1 MGKPIS
7 SKGRFPFGS
16 TGVVVDALKLADGS
30 TQTSAFVIKQ
40 RSSHRYTLGKGVSVF
55 DYLTITDT
63 DKNGA
68 KLDFTKSASAL
79 ASDLAPGTFCMK
91 AYKAGVAVGFIL
103 EIQLNKVITFDGSVI
118 FDYDFTSG
126 QPVAVTGVTLNKAS
140 TNIAVGANETL
151 VATVAPATA
160 TNKAVTWSTSD
171 ATKATVD
178 STGKVVGVAAG
189 TVTIT
194 VTTTD
199 GSKTAT
205 CAVTIA

>member
-16 TGVVVDALKLADGS
+16 TGIVVDALKTADGS
-30 TQTSAFVIKQ
+30 TQTSAFIIKQ
-40 RSSHRYTLGKGVSVF
+40 RSVLRFKLGKGASEF
-55 DYLTITDT
+55 DYLTMTDT

-79 ASDLAPGTFCMK
+79 ASDLAPGTFCVK
-91 AYKAGVAVGFIL
+91 AYKAGVVVGFVL
-103 EIQLNKVITFDGSVI
+103 EFQLNKVIVADGSVI
-118 FDYDFTSG
+118 FDYDYTSG
-126 QPVAVTGVTLNKAS
+126 QPVAVTGVTLNKS
-140 TNIAVGANETL
+140 TTNLAVAANETL
-151 VATVAPATA
+151 VATVAPANA

-189 TVTIT
+189 TATIT
-194 VTTTD
+194 VTTAD
-199 GSKTAT
+199 GAKTAT
-205 CAVTIA
+205 CVVTVA